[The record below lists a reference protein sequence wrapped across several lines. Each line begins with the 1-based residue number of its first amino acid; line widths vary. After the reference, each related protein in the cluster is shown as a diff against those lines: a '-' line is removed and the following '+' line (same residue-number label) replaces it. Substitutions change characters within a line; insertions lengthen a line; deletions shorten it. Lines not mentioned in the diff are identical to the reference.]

1 MIPFMTGPLF
11 RNLNSVQANAQEK
24 KMKEKEKLEK
34 KMI

>member
-11 RNLNSVQANAQEK
+11 RNLNSVQSNAQEK
-24 KMKEKEKLEK
+24 KKKEKENLEK